1 MDAPAAPVPVKIN
14 RWLPYWAVLQAD
26 VRQTLQSWVYRTWV
40 LVSVLVTVGY
50 TLYRYGAEHEAGIL
64 QSASGLVSDL
74 LRWTVL
80 GSVTLIIVLTAGSI
94 SSERGSMADSVLSRG
109 ISRHQYFLGKWH
121 ARLLTVL
128 LTFFVL
134 GVAALVISYFLL
146 HEELSLTGSLAALLM
161 VAALLAAVS
170 SCGVAV
176 SALTNSTVVGIAALW
191 VAVYGAGIALSFL
204 TKRGVSPT
212 WLLQVLPNVL
222 HGQFDWHTVGRLAGW
237 SGATS
242 GVAAVVGMAYFSRRD
257 V

>member
-1 MDAPAAPVPVKIN
+1 MDAPAAPAPVKIN

-26 VRQTLQSWVYRTWV
+26 VRQTLQSWVWRTWV

-50 TLYRYGAEHEAGIL
+50 SLYRYGAEHEAGIL
-64 QSASGLVSDL
+64 QSASDFVTDL

-80 GSVTLIIVLTAGSI
+80 GSVTLIIVLTGGSI
-94 SSERGSMADSVLSRG
+94 SPERGSMADSVLSRG
-109 ISRHQYFLGKWH
+109 ISRYQYFLGKWH

-134 GVAALVISYFLL
+134 GGAALVSSYFLL
-146 HEELSLTGSLAALLM
+146 HEELSLVGSVAALLM

-176 SALTNSTVVGIAALW
+176 SAVTNSTVVGIAALW
-191 VAVYGAGIALSFL
+191 VAVYGAGIVLSFL
-204 TKRGVSPT
+204 ARRTVSPT
-212 WLLQVLPNVL
+212 WLLHVLPNVL
-222 HGQFDWHTVGRLAGW
+222 HGQFDWHDVGRLAGW
-237 SGATS
+237 SAATS
-242 GVAAVVGMAYFSRRD
+242 GVAASLGMGYFSRRD

>member
-1 MDAPAAPVPVKIN
+1 MDTPAAPAPVKIN
-14 RWLPYWAVLQAD
+14 PWLPYWAVFQAD
-26 VRQTLQSWVYRTWV
+26 VRQTVQSWVYRTWV

-50 TLYRYGAEHEAGIL
+50 SLYRYGAEHEAGIL

-121 ARLLTVL
+121 ARLVTVL
-128 LTFFVL
+128 LTFFAL
-134 GVAALVISYFLL
+134 GASALVSSYFLL
-146 HEELSLTGSLAALLM
+146 HEELSLTGSAAALLM

-170 SCGVAV
+170 TLGVAV
-176 SALTNSTVVGIAALW
+176 SAMTNSTVVGIAALW
-191 VAVYGAGIALSFL
+191 VAVYGAGIVLSFL
-204 TKRGVSPT
+204 TQRTFSPT
-212 WLLQVLPNVL
+212 WLLHVLPNVL
-222 HGQFDWHTVGRLAGW
+222 HGQFGWHDVGRLAGW
-237 SGATS
+237 SGLTC
-242 GVAAVVGMAYFSRRD
+242 GLAAVVGMAYFSRRD